1 MAQWITRLTTDQK
14 ILGSTPGWLVS
25 LLTPPPP
32 GGTAFRHPPKPI
44 LPMSLS
50 LCCLPPLP
58 AILPL
63 AEHPRTLQR
72 SANGQPQADESS
84 RFPPR
89 SANLGKGS
97 HRETYTQFQI
107 QKAFESRRAEEEE
120 EEDDKGKRKNHVG
133 LRAPSPML
141 FSLGYPTHPL
151 PVQKRRGFDRGPVK
165 SRKAGVTGAAVGGG
179 PDAHSL
185 RSSPVELACQSR
197 DRQERAGSTLA
208 KFRGEPTCCSS
219 SFLDKPSWAPRLN
232 QLHGNTCH
240 PPTLDGG

>member
-120 EEDDKGKRKNHVG
+120 EEDDKGKRKTTWVSERLRQCYSHWVTPPTHFLFKREEALTEDLLNPERPG
-133 LRAPSPML
+133 LRERLSEVVL
-141 FSLGYPTHPL
+141 TPTL
-151 PVQKRRGFDRGPVK
+151 YVQARW
-165 SRKAGVTGAAVGGG
+165 
-179 PDAHSL
+179 
-185 RSSPVELACQSR
+185 SSPA
-197 DRQERAGSTLA
+197 RAATARREPVRRSQNL
-208 KFRGEPTCCSS
+208 GENQRVARP
-219 SFLDKPSWAPRLN
+219 PS
-232 QLHGNTCH
+232 
-240 PPTLDGG
+240 